1 MLRPL
6 KKQYTIPNFYPIFGG
21 LLLAQLFNLLNLLI
35 LPRFFSPEDFALFGI
50 FSSLVFIIIEIVN
63 LKLDIAIQVADET
76 QRKHLTQIAI
86 ITAFFISLIVFIFSI
101 VYVLNYQHYYFLFL
115 PLITFAYGI
124 NQSMLAWLNIH
135 HKNHLIST
143 YRVLIVIVNFVVSFC
158 CIYFWNLHFGLIF
171 GFISAQSIAALFLL
185 IINRSIF
192 KSIISFDEMK
202 NHFQV
207 FSQFPK
213 FGVLSSLINTI
224 TQNGII
230 PSIVYFF
237 GNTLGGFYTM
247 GSKVIA
253 VPSGLYQTALTQ
265 IFMQQAAHLTP
276 TELHKMSRK
285 ILYFGFSIGIMP
297 SILILIFGANI
308 FSFLFGEEWQV
319 AGNVASYIVL
329 WYFVGALSNPINF
342 ILDIYQKL
350 AIELYWNIA
359 SFVLKFSCLWI
370 GFYYQN
376 FWLAIALLTFV
387 SIVMNLILLLFSFRL
402 LKQKRTA

>member
-1 MLRPL
+1 MLSQL
-6 KKQYTIPNFYPIFGG
+6 KKQFTIPNFYPIFGG

-35 LPRFFSPEDFALFGI
+35 LPRFYTPEDFALFGI

-63 LKLDIAIQVADET
+63 LKLDIAIQVANET
-76 QRKHLTQIAI
+76 QRKYLTQIAI
-86 ITAFFISLIVFIFSI
+86 IAAFIISLIVFFFSI
-101 VYVLNYQHYYFLFL
+101 VYVLNSQHYYYLFL
-115 PLITFAYGI
+115 PLITLAYGI
-124 NQSMLAWLNIH
+124 NQSMVAWLNIH

-158 CIYFWNLHFGLIF
+158 CIYFWNLHLGLIF
-171 GFISAQSIAALFLL
+171 GFITAQSVAALFLL
-185 IINRSIF
+185 IINRSVF

-253 VPSGLYQTALTQ
+253 APSGLYQTALTQ
-265 IFMQQAAHLTP
+265 IFMQQAVHLSP
-276 TELHKMSRK
+276 TELHKMSKK
-285 ILYFGFSIGIMP
+285 ILFFGFSIGILP
-297 SILILIFGANI
+297 SILVLIFGGNI

-319 AGNVASYIVL
+319 AGNIASYIVL
-329 WYFVGALSNPINF
+329 WYFVGALVNPINF

-359 SFVLKFSCLWI
+359 SFVLKISCLLI
-370 GFYYQN
+370 GFYFQN
-376 FWLAIALLTFV
+376 FWLAITLLTIV

-402 LKQKRTA
+402 FLS